1 MKRIMFIVFAITFLS
16 INVFAKPWPYVKVRV
31 QLVDF
36 EEQHTWTYP
45 AKNGGRDYVTPIA
58 KFKVV
63 EPMEYSNKIIG
74 VTYRPDDYG
83 KINELSRSIGDF
95 YTFEVPEDYLYG
107 NSFEID
113 EGYLNNFVKG

>member
-1 MKRIMFIVFAITFLS
+1 MKKIMFIAFATILLS
-16 INVFAKPWPYVKVRV
+16 TSVFAKPWPYVKVRA

-45 AKNGGRDYVTPIA
+45 SRNGDRDYVTPIA

-74 VTYRPDDYG
+74 LTYRPDDYG

-107 NSFEID
+107 NAFEID
-113 EGYLNNFVKG
+113 EGYLNNFVKE